1 MKKKKLDKRGL
12 YPFLLSIP
20 FVIFV
25 FIFSYVPLAGWAYA
39 FFDYKPGLDFSRMD
53 FVGFKYFT
61 YMFQTWNQT
70 KMVLTNTLVLSF
82 LGLLCSPL
90 PVLFAIML
98 TEVKSKWFKKIVQTT
113 TTLPNFI
120 SWIIV
125 YGLAFAIFSA
135 EGMVNT
141 VLRNTGI
148 IKESLD
154 ILGDPDKSWILM
166 TLLGIWKSLGWNAII
181 YLAAIAGIDQELY
194 DAASVDGAN
203 RWQKIRHV
211 TIPQLSATYFVLLLL
226 TISNLLSNGIDQY
239 FAFQNPLVADKVRV
253 LDLYIYQM
261 GVLGRQY
268 SFSIAMGIWKTV
280 IGIILLMSAN
290 QLSKKVR
297 GVSLI

>member
-1 MKKKKLDKRGL
+1 M
-12 YPFLLSIP
+12 
-20 FVIFV
+20 
-25 FIFSYVPLAGWAYA
+25 
-39 FFDYKPGLDFSRMD
+39 
-53 FVGFKYFT
+53 
-61 YMFQTWNQT
+61 
-70 KMVLTNTLVLSF
+70 
-82 LGLLCSPL
+82 
-90 PVLFAIML
+90 LFAIML

-113 TTLPNFI
+113 TTLPDFI

-226 TISNLLSNGIDQY
+226 SISNLLSNGIDQY

>member
-1 MKKKKLDKRGL
+1 MKKKKRNRRGK
-12 YPFLLSIP
+12 YPFLLAMP

-25 FIFSYVPLAGWAYA
+25 FVFSYVPLAGWICA
-39 FFDYKPGLDFSRMD
+39 FFDYKPGFSFSEME
-53 FVGFKYFT
+53 FVGFKYFV
-61 YMFQTWNQT
+61 YMFKTWRQT
-70 KMVLTNTLVLSF
+70 KTVLTNTLVLSF

-90 PVLFAIML
+90 PAIFAIML
-98 TEVKSKWFKKIVQTT
+98 SEVKSKWFKKIVQTT

-125 YGLAFAIFSA
+125 YGLAFSLLSA
-135 EGMVNT
+135 DGMVNT
-141 VLRNTGI
+141 LLRNMGI
-148 IKESLD
+148 IESSID
-154 ILGDPDKSWILM
+154 FLGDPNKSWILM

-203 RWQKIRHV
+203 RWQKIRHI
-211 TIPQLSATYFVLLLL
+211 TIPGLSSTYFVLLLL
-226 TISNLLSNGIDQY
+226 SISNLLSNGMDQY
-239 FAFQNPLVADKVRV
+239 FAFNNPLVADKLRV

-280 IGIILLMSAN
+280 IGILLLMSAN

-297 GVSLI
+297 GASLI

>member
-1 MKKKKLDKRGL
+1 MKKKLSKRGL
-12 YPFLLSIP
+12 YPFLLAMP

-25 FIFSYVPLAGWAYA
+25 FVFYYLPLVGWACA
-39 FFDYKPGLDFSRMD
+39 FFDYKPGFSFSEME

-61 YMFQTWNQT
+61 YMFQNWSQT
-70 KMVLTNTLVLSF
+70 KNVLVNTLVLSF

-90 PVLFAIML
+90 PAMFAIML

-125 YGLAFAIFSA
+125 YGLAFALLSS
-135 EGMVNT
+135 EGMFNT
-141 VLRNTGI
+141 LLRNTGI
-148 IKESLD
+148 IEGSID
-154 ILGDPDKSWILM
+154 FLGDPNKSWILM
-166 TLLGIWKSLGWNAII
+166 TLLGVWKTLGWNAII

-203 RWQKIRHV
+203 RWQRIRHV
-211 TIPQLSATYFVLLLL
+211 TIPGLSPTYFVLLLL
-226 TISNLLSNGIDQY
+226 SISNLLSNGMDQY
-239 FAFQNPLVADKVRV
+239 FAFTNPQVANKLQV

-268 SFSIAMGIWKTV
+268 SFSTAMGIWKTV
-280 IGIILLMSAN
+280 IGVLLLMLAN

-297 GVSLI
+297 GTSLI

>member
-1 MKKKKLDKRGL
+1 M
-12 YPFLLSIP
+12 LSLP

-141 VLRNTGI
+141 VLRNIGI

-154 ILGDPDKSWILM
+154 ILGDPDKLWILM

-226 TISNLLSNGIDQY
+226 SISNLLSNGIDQY
-239 FAFQNPLVADKVRV
+239 FAFQNPLVADKIRV